1 MKYFTLLVV
10 SCFLSLALSSSA
22 QQLSQDEQKLYDLVM
37 AYRKS
42 KGLPSIPVSVSLTYV
57 AQTHAKDVV
66 NQKLGDSPCNL
77 HSWSEKGKWTPCCYT
92 SDHKKADCMW
102 SKPNELTSYSSSGY
116 EISAGSYSY
125 SNITP
130 QEALDLWKKSS
141 GHNQVILNQGIW
153 KDNKWNAI
161 GIGIFNGY
169 ACIWFG
175 EALDTATSVQLK

>member
-1 MKYFTLLVV
+1 MKCLVYFLFSTYLLI
-10 SCFLSLALSSSA
+10 SLNSAA
-22 QQLSQDEQKLYDLVM
+22 QQLTPDEQKLYDLVM

-42 KGLPSIPVSVSLTYV
+42 KGLPAIPVSVSLTYV

-66 NQKLGDSPCNL
+66 NQKLGDAPCNL